1 MSATT
6 DTPVARRRRPHRD
19 PERRSA
25 VLGVLVV
32 AAVLLVGYF
41 AYTANSG
48 LPWEQRERY
57 VLEVPNA
64 ERLIDSAD
72 VRIGG
77 IRVGQVQSTEAVTRR
92 GAAPYARVEIAL
104 DPDVGGIPVDSTAQ
118 VRPASVLGLTY
129 VDIRLG
135 RSAQELPRDGT
146 LALARAK
153 RSADL
158 TDLFEVFERRS
169 ADRFRRGLGELAGGL
184 AGRGASLNA
193 ATLSTR
199 RLLPSLTRVAGT
211 LAATPTRL
219 PDFVRAFDG
228 ASAALAPVGDEL
240 AGLVSGAATTF
251 GAFSRERAAL
261 GESIGLAPST
271 EAEVTRA
278 FTAARPALD
287 GLARLAVD
295 LRPAARDLPSSLRQV
310 NPTLRAGVAPL
321 RSLPS
326 LERPLRS
333 ALAALDT
340 LSRAKVTSGALR
352 KLADLAAASSTAISA
367 LVPAQVHC
375 NTLSLFLQG
384 FAGTFGTQGTDQGP
398 ALASLYLA
406 TVGAENEGFQNAKPS
421 RNIGMNPLPRMDAQ
435 ECESG
440 NEPWTNQQQIGS
452 PAGRQPAR
460 GRPTAP
466 PPGVR
471 ELARGAGLLTD
482 PVGLP

>member
-1 MSATT
+1 MSALI
-6 DTPVARRRRPHRD
+6 DKNLRRLRRRRQPD
-19 PERRSA
+19 RRFTA
-25 VLGVLVV
+25 LGVIVI
-32 AAVLLVGYF
+32 AAVLVIGYV

-64 ERLIDSAD
+64 ERLIDAAD

-77 IRVGQVQSTEAVTRR
+77 IRVGQVMGTEAVSPR

-104 DPDVGGIPVDSTAQ
+104 DPKVGGVPVDSTAQ

-129 VDIRLG
+129 VDIHLG
-135 RSAQELPRDGT
+135 PSEQKLPESGT

-153 RSADL
+153 RSSDL

-169 ADRFRRGLGELAGGL
+169 AERFRRGLREVSGGL
-184 AGRGASLNA
+184 AGRGASLNS

-199 RLLPSLTRVAGT
+199 RLLDPLTRVAGT

-219 PDFVRAFDG
+219 PDFVRAFDS
-228 ASAALAPVGDEL
+228 ASAALAPVSDEL
-240 AGLVSGAATTF
+240 AGLVSRAAVTF
-251 GAFSRERAAL
+251 GGFSRERAAL
-261 GESIGLAPST
+261 GASIGLAPST

-278 FTAARPALD
+278 FTAVRPGLD
-287 GLARLAVD
+287 GLARLAND
-295 LRPAARDLPSSLRQV
+295 LRPAAREIPASLRQV
-310 NPTLRAGVAPL
+310 NSTLRAGVAPL
-321 RSLPS
+321 RALPS

-333 ALAALDT
+333 ALVALDT
-340 LSRAKVTSGALR
+340 LSRDKNTDGALR
-352 KLADLAAASSTAISA
+352 KLADLASSTTTAISA

-384 FAGTFGTQGTDQGP
+384 FAGVFGTQGTDQGP
-398 ALASLYLA
+398 ALASLFLSTA
-406 TVGAENEGFQNAKPS
+406 GGQNEALQNAKPS
-421 RNIGMNPLPRMDAQ
+421 ANIGMDPLPRMNAQ

-440 NEPWTNQQQIGS
+440 NEPWTNRQQVGS
-452 PAGRQPAR
+452 PPGLQPAR

-471 ELARGAGLLTD
+471 ELAQRAGLLTD